1 MAARVVGRTGRLAAV
16 VRSSS
21 AVRVRETLIMQHF
34 VDALT
39 RASVTSESGLFER

>member
-16 VRSSS
+16 VRSS